1 MNTKTQIWIDRR
13 IVKPF
18 VSGTNIFV
26 RLLGQLLRLNHSLDI
41 NFKTIAVCKYK
52 GLGSIVQATP
62 LLQTLRKKYPD
73 ARIVFISTKGNKGL
87 LEKIDC
93 IDETVLLDDSGFAKL
108 ALSYPGFVAKL
119 ISLRIGLFI
128 DLEIYSNFSSLST
141 TLSMARNRIGFYLRA
156 SHYRMGVYTHMMYYN
171 TSVPIM
177 QTYLQMARLLGTPE
191 NEVVTSLYPFKT
203 TDADSIEIPHLGKYI
218 AININASDLRIERR
232 WPLDQFERLVR
243 AFRERYPEYHIVLI
257 GAKNEADYVTQ
268 FHERFDDL
276 HISSVAGKTTFNQL
290 MSVLDHAELL
300 ITNDTGP
307 LHLAAS
313 LGKPTVALFGP
324 CAPVQYGAM
333 DKVVPVYKELY
344 CSPCVHEFDIPPCLG
359 DNQCMKQIGT
369 EQVMKAVEQAM
380 TGDFAAPKK
389 AIPFY
394 SDASKA
400 LGEVGR

>member
-1 MNTKTQIWIDRR
+1 M
-13 IVKPF
+13 
-18 VSGTNIFV
+18 
-26 RLLGQLLRLNHSLDI
+26 RLLGQLLRLNHSLDLS
-41 NFKTIAVCKYK
+41 FKTIAVCKYK

-62 LLQTLRKKYPD
+62 LLQTLRKKYPN
-73 ARIVFISTKGNKGL
+73 AHIVFVSTKGNKGL

-93 IDETVLLDDSGFAKL
+93 IDEVVLLDDSGFTNL

-128 DLEIYSNFSSLST
+128 DLEIYSNFSSLTT
-141 TLSMARNRIGFYLRA
+141 TLSMARNRLGFYLRA

-177 QTYLQMARLLGTPE
+177 QTYLQMARLLGAAE
-191 NEVVTSLYPFKT
+191 NEVVTTLYAFKT
-203 TDADSIEIPHLGKYI
+203 SDADNIEIPHLGKYVT
-218 AININASDLRIERR
+218 ININASDLRIERR
-232 WPLDQFERLVR
+232 WPLDQFEGLVK

-257 GAKNEADYVTQ
+257 GAKNEADYVAH
-268 FHERFDDL
+268 FHERFDDM

-290 MSVLDHAELL
+290 MRVLDNSELL

-313 LGKPTVALFGP
+313 LDKPTVALFGP
-324 CAPVQYGAM
+324 CAPAQYGSM
-333 DKVVPVYKELY
+333 DKVVPVYKGLY
-344 CSPCVHEFDIPPCLG
+344 CSPCVHEFDIPPCMG
-359 DNQCMKQIGT
+359 DNQCMQQIAVS
-369 EQVMKAVEQAM
+369 QVMRAVEKAM
-380 TGDFAAPKK
+380 KGDFNVPENP
-389 AIPFY
+389 IPFY